1 MGRLEAQT
9 ERVSDGVSKSLEG
22 QGELLKG
29 QAEAAEKLG
38 ALKEEQERAFRAHT
52 ERLMEL
58 SGIAA
63 RHAKEV
69 AEFQTGMKAAQ
80 ERLASGSEKI
90 LEQQVRAVI
99 FWAFIFWFLML
110 VIPDFV
116 LGSEKILE
124 QQVRAYNFSD
134 FFFVF

>member
-29 QAEAAEKLG
+29 QAEAAEKLD

-69 AEFQTGMKAAQ
+69 AEFQTGMEAAH

-90 LEQQVRAVI
+90 LEQQVRAYI
-99 FWAFIFWFLML
+99 FSAFLL
-110 VIPDFV
+110 
-116 LGSEKILE
+116 
-124 QQVRAYNFSD
+124 FSD
-134 FFFVF
+134 GYYC